1 MIKRK
6 ISIRKFVDI
15 IYNKFLSFF
24 LVNHEKAKLHL
35 FLKVSLFKARV
46 FVHLRPSVLDP
57 AGEATRSATK
67 RLGID
72 GVTQLRIGKSIELEI
87 EAANKEDARSKIEL
101 MSDRLLA
108 NPVIEDWTLEF
119 KDEQKVA
126 TN

>member
-1 MIKRK
+1 M
-6 ISIRKFVDI
+6 
-15 IYNKFLSFF
+15 
-24 LVNHEKAKLHL
+24 
-35 FLKVSLFKARV
+35 
-46 FVHLRPSVLDP
+46 DP

-87 EAANKEDARSKIEL
+87 EAADKDDARSKIEL

-119 KDEQKVA
+119 NDEQKA
-126 TN
+126 LKN

>member
-1 MIKRK
+1 LLGLTKEKESKNFI
-6 ISIRKFVDI
+6 V
-15 IYNKFLSFF
+15 FF
-24 LVNHEKAKLHL
+24 
-35 FLKVSLFKARV
+35 KVSLFKARV

-101 MSDRLLA
+101 MSDRLLS
-108 NPVIEDWTLEF
+108 NPVIEDWSLEF
-119 KDEQKVA
+119 KDEQTA
-126 TN
+126 ITN

>member
-1 MIKRK
+1 M
-6 ISIRKFVDI
+6 
-15 IYNKFLSFF
+15 
-24 LVNHEKAKLHL
+24 
-35 FLKVSLFKARV
+35 
-46 FVHLRPSVLDP
+46 DP

-87 EAANKEDARSKIEL
+87 EAADKEDARAKIEL

-119 KDEQKVA
+119 KDEQKA
-126 TN
+126 LKNS

>member
-1 MIKRK
+1 M
-6 ISIRKFVDI
+6 
-15 IYNKFLSFF
+15 
-24 LVNHEKAKLHL
+24 
-35 FLKVSLFKARV
+35 SLFKARV

-87 EAANKEDARSKIEL
+87 EAPNKEDARSKIEL
-101 MSDRLLA
+101 ISDRLLS

-119 KDEQKVA
+119 NDEQKSLK
-126 TN
+126 N

>member
-1 MIKRK
+1 M
-6 ISIRKFVDI
+6 
-15 IYNKFLSFF
+15 
-24 LVNHEKAKLHL
+24 
-35 FLKVSLFKARV
+35 SLFKARV

-72 GVTQLRIGKSIELEI
+72 GVTQLRIGKSIDLEI
-87 EAANKEDARSKIEL
+87 EASDMEDARSKIEL

-119 KDEQKVA
+119 KDEQKA
-126 TN
+126 LKN

>member
-1 MIKRK
+1 M
-6 ISIRKFVDI
+6 
-15 IYNKFLSFF
+15 
-24 LVNHEKAKLHL
+24 
-35 FLKVSLFKARV
+35 SLFQARV

-57 AGEATRSATK
+57 AGEATRSATM

-87 EAANKEDARSKIEL
+87 EAENKDEARTKIEL

-119 KDEQKVA
+119 NDEHQA
-126 TN
+126 LEN

>member
-1 MIKRK
+1 M
-6 ISIRKFVDI
+6 
-15 IYNKFLSFF
+15 
-24 LVNHEKAKLHL
+24 
-35 FLKVSLFKARV
+35 SLFQARV

-87 EAANKEDARSKIEL
+87 DAANKEEARSKIQL

-119 KDEQKVA
+119 KDDQKA
-126 TN
+126 LAI

>member
-1 MIKRK
+1 LGLPRK
-6 ISIRKFVDI
+6 VKTHS
-15 IYNKFLSFF
+15 
-24 LVNHEKAKLHL
+24 

-57 AGEATRSATK
+57 AGEAARSATK

-87 EAANKEDARSKIEL
+87 EALNKEDARSKIEL

-119 KDEQKVA
+119 KDEQKA
-126 TN
+126 LTHKK

>member
-1 MIKRK
+1 M
-6 ISIRKFVDI
+6 
-15 IYNKFLSFF
+15 
-24 LVNHEKAKLHL
+24 
-35 FLKVSLFKARV
+35 SLFKARV

-87 EAANKEDARSKIEL
+87 EAADKEDARAKIEL

-108 NPVIEDWTLEF
+108 NPVIEDWSLEF
-119 KDEQKVA
+119 TNEQK
-126 TN
+126 TLKN

>member
-1 MIKRK
+1 M
-6 ISIRKFVDI
+6 
-15 IYNKFLSFF
+15 
-24 LVNHEKAKLHL
+24 
-35 FLKVSLFKARV
+35 SLFKARV

-87 EAANKEDARSKIEL
+87 EAANEADARSKIKL
-101 MSDRLLA
+101 MSDRLLS

-119 KDEQKVA
+119 KDEQSAFNNKK
-126 TN
+126 